1 MARNQEKAKSMLFR
15 FREVMNNEAGLN
27 LKKKRP
33 YMASECTDLTECER
47 WRIQIIHE
55 IGNKIS
61 QIQNVSLGEY
71 RTRDLNDEINKLL
84 REKRHWERQIL
95 ELGGPDHFRT
105 GPKPVDEEGKELPGS
120 RGYKYFGAARNL
132 PGVRELFDKV
142 CVLFLCFVV
151 AGLLISYVCFVLQ
164 ADKFDPKSK
173 RENIYRKTD
182 AEYYGFLDNYEA
194 DLLPLEEAAEKFAIT
209 QALAKLNYTERDAF
223 AAL

>member
-132 PGVRELFDKV
+132 PGVRELFDK
-142 CVLFLCFVV
+142 
-151 AGLLISYVCFVLQ
+151 